1 MRLLTSRL
9 GCFIVI
15 TSWLLALVGCIP
27 GATEPSRFFVL
38 SPLSATGEEATDADS
53 IAIGVGPVVFPAY
66 LDRPEMVTR
75 VSPNELKVDE
85 FHRWAEPLKNNFTG
99 VLAENL
105 SVLMGTDR
113 VAVFPWTRATPID
126 YQVTVFVTQ
135 FLGEVGGK
143 NTLTARWRI
152 FRGDGKELL
161 ATRQSS
167 FTVQALSD
175 DIAGLVEAQSRA
187 LEELSTAIAAELR
200 LIASKN
206 AG

>member
-1 MRLLTSRL
+1 MRCVTSRF
-9 GCFIVI
+9 GSSIVI
-15 TSWLLALVGCIP
+15 VSWLLALVGCIP
-27 GATEPSRFFVL
+27 GATEPSRFYVL
-38 SPLSATGEEATDADS
+38 SSLSATSEQAAGEEA

-75 VSPNELKVDE
+75 ISPNELKVDE
-85 FHRWAEPLKNNFTG
+85 FHRWAEPLKDNFTG

-105 SVLMGTDR
+105 SVLMATNR

-126 YQVTVFVTQ
+126 YQVTVHVTR
-135 FLGEVGGK
+135 FLGEVGGT

-167 FTVQALSD
+167 FTVQARSD
-175 DIAGLVEAQSRA
+175 GIAAMVDAQSRA

-200 LIASKN
+200 LISSKS
-206 AG
+206 AA